1 MIIVIIYIVKIVI
14 IYYFYLFILKNNLLG
29 KNACYTFNRHHEL
42 NLEGNKLKK
51 QLLLGAVSFSLI
63 GGLATTSYASAAS
76 NTETNIETNESQETL
91 SDTQTQEII
100 NKADKYIVIENNK
113 FVLKD
118 NNTLT
123 NSELIFVKDSLQRA
137 NESLK
142 DVNLD
147 GAEVTGNHFTV
158 STSPSTSGFTTL
170 AVKEGKR
177 DAKYYWWGAKIW
189 LTKTDVGAILN
200 SGIAVGSTI
209 IGSFGGIP
217 GAAAGA
223 AAGAIISQYSKP
235 VPVIATINYA
245 KFASS
250 TTRLSAITVIP
261 Q

>member
-1 MIIVIIYIVKIVI
+1 M
-14 IYYFYLFILKNNLLG
+14 
-29 KNACYTFNRHHEL
+29 
-42 NLEGNKLKK
+42 KK

-76 NTETNIETNESQETL
+76 NTETNIET
-91 SDTQTQEII
+91 
-100 NKADKYIVIENNK
+100 K
-113 FVLKD
+113 
-118 NNTLT
+118 
-123 NSELIFVKDSLQRA
+123 QRA

-223 AAGAIISQYSKP
+223 TAGAIISQYSKP